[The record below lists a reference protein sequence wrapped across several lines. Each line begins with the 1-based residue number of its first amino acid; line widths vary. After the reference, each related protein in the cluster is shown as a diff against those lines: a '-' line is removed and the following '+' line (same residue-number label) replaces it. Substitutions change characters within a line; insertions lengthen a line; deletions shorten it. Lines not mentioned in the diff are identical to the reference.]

1 LAIEALVAR
10 YGLLAILAGA
20 GIEGEAV
27 VITGG
32 ILVHRGLLPFWGVA
46 ITAAIGSCVID
57 QLWFLAGRYFRD
69 RRWVQKMIARPA
81 FARALSV
88 LERHPT
94 KFIFSFRFIYGL
106 RTISPVAIGTS
117 TIPARRFVLLN
128 VLAAAVWGPLLTWIG
143 YAFGKAID
151 PLLRNS
157 QWAVLAVIGAALL
170 IGMVLLG
177 VRVTRGMLSR
187 RRKDGA

>member
-1 LAIEALVAR
+1 LAIEALIAR
-10 YGLLAILAGA
+10 YGLLAILGGA

-32 ILVHRGLLPFWGVA
+32 ILAHRGLLPFWGVA
-46 ITAAIGSCVID
+46 VAAAVGSCAID

-69 RRWVQKMIARPA
+69 RRWVRSMMERPA

-106 RTISPVAIGTS
+106 RTISPIAIGAS
-117 TIPARRFVLLN
+117 AIPARRFVLLN
-128 VLAAAVWGPLLTWIG
+128 MAAAAIWGPLLTWIG
-143 YAFGKAID
+143 YAFGRAID

-157 QWAVLAVIGAALL
+157 QRAVLAVIGVALL
-170 IGMVLLG
+170 VAIILVG
-177 VRVTRGMLSR
+177 VRVAKGLLR
-187 RRKDGA
+187 RRKE